1 MWIDKY
7 TDKYK
12 GPYEERLKKAA
23 KDITRDFRA
32 RFGSETEKYDY
43 TPFREKRRR
52 EVAEKG
58 LNSIKQHLRGVCDE
72 QFLVD
77 SFVFTNCLIMRGG
90 YNYAVDEGNIA
101 TLSAAIWI
109 LDQLS
114 LQGKLAEAYPHLPL
128 VPNDKLPEDLLM
140 PFVIHPM
147 YDQQLI
153 ISMMQL
159 IRHRNTSRP
168 IAKAEKGVIQWDA
181 NVQEK
186 DAEAQKNRAA
196 YDSIISLI
204 DPKAIEQAVK
214 KYEQAVWDFYRIS
227 FSAMSCVCKRISE
240 IEEQL
245 DEIERESAPAIID
258 FKQANAL
265 LTKKNTAS
273 FGAPNVLPRSGG
285 NTDFRAVML
294 HKELEKLAGIT
305 FTCISLANDRERTL
319 GELKGVVPKDLA
331 NEIIHFHVDDP
342 FETAFALLYLLDTG
356 SDIPWY
362 YYGSISVA
370 YTMCDQL
377 PLDAKSIEPQNPKLL
392 SEWNNALYEHRYSG
406 YRWPDVTDVS
416 GEPVKRTFAKNLSQL
431 IYSNTDSLFPRVI
444 PGLQTLDSFLEELG
458 DLSQQEREAY
468 SMLLY
473 SLHAQILRAQS
484 LGGYRLETEADSVE
498 TEQEESVVTA
508 ENDPQEMLELLR
520 SDNTRLR
527 EKNSAL
533 LQALK
538 ENRLIKQQQTTRA
551 DRLAETLELQRK
563 ELADLREK
571 VFLLENQDL
580 KEEPE
585 DQTIKY
591 PYHTTGRILSFGG
604 HPSWIKEMKK
614 KLPDVMFIAPDTLPN
629 VDLIRGAD
637 TVWIQTNC
645 ISHSDYFKIMDTVK
659 DSGIQIRYFV
669 WAGANKCAEQLVN
682 AQER

>member
-23 KDITRDFRA
+23 KDFARDFRS
-32 RFGSETEKYDY
+32 RFGSETDKYDY

-52 EVAEKG
+52 DVAEKG
-58 LNSIKQHLRGVCDE
+58 LASIKHHLRGVCDE
-72 QFLVD
+72 QFLLE
-77 SFVFTNCLIMRGG
+77 SFVFTNFLIMRGG
-90 YNYAVDEGNIA
+90 YNYAIDEGNVA
-101 TLSAAIWI
+101 TLSAAIWV

-114 LQGKLAEAYPHLPL
+114 LQGKLEEAYPYLPS

-153 ISMMQL
+153 ISMVQL
-159 IRHRNTSRP
+159 IRHRNTSKP
-168 IAKAEKGVIQWDA
+168 IVKAEKGAIQWDA
-181 NVQEK
+181 NAPDK
-186 DAEAQKNRAA
+186 DEEAQKNRAA
-196 YDSIISLI
+196 FDSVIKLI
-204 DPKAIEQAVK
+204 DPQAIERATK
-214 KYEQAVWDFYRIS
+214 KYEQDVWDFYRIS
-227 FSAMSCVCKRISE
+227 FSTMFRVCKRMSK
-240 IEEQL
+240 IEEEL
-245 DEIERESAPAIID
+245 DEIEREASAAIID

-265 LTKKNTAS
+265 LTKKNSAP
-273 FGAPNVLPRSGG
+273 FGVPNVLPMSGG
-285 NTDFRAVML
+285 NTDFRTVML

-319 GELKGVVPKDLA
+319 DELKGVVPKDLA
-331 NEIIHFHVDDP
+331 NEIIRFHVDDP

-377 PLDAKSIEPQNPKLL
+377 PLDAKSVEPQDPKLL

-416 GEPVKRTFAKNLSQL
+416 GDPVKRTFAKNLSQL

-444 PGLQTLDSFLEELG
+444 PGLPTLDSFLEELG
-458 DLSQQEREAY
+458 DLSQQEKEAY

-484 LGGYRLETEADSVE
+484 LGGYRLETEAERNDEEKKEVVE
-498 TEQEESVVTA
+498 TPEE
-508 ENDPQEMLELLR
+508 DPQQALELLKG
-520 SDNTRLR
+520 DNTRLR

-551 DRLAETLELQRK
+551 ERLAEALELQRK

-591 PYHTTGRILSFGG
+591 PYHTAGRILSFGG
-604 HPSWIKEMKK
+604 HPSWIREMKK
-614 KLPDVMFIAPDTLPN
+614 RLPEVMFISPDTLPN

-645 ISHSDYFKIMDTVK
+645 ISHSDYFKIMDAAK

-669 WAGANKCAEQLVN
+669 WAGANKCAEQLVK